1 MKIED
6 DIYSRCHFCF
16 FPVETIKDLTSIK
29 VLIMGMRGLGA
40 ETAKNIILNGPK
52 EVDIFDETIV
62 SIKDLGSNFFLSE
75 EDVGKKRRDE
85 ACLEKLSKLNP
96 NVKVG
101 IFNVEKK
108 NNIEELVGFFS
119 DKIRKYN
126 VVVITELFPFY
137 FIDKINQACRNNNIK
152 FIYGICL
159 GLAGYIFSYFGERHT
174 IYDETGKEIKTYS
187 VTNITKDKEGLV
199 TIDTIE
205 GTNNFDLDNDDYV
218 IFKEVEGM
226 TELNHGYNGYKEFK
240 ITYVDNKSFKIGD
253 TSNFGDYKKGGF
265 VYQIKKPKCIIHY
278 DFSTRGMMICDRF
291 HPLENKD
298 DSKKGRSELLYMAL
312 IGVHDFFIK
321 NNFILPELNNMEQAK
336 SILDDVKNF
345 YNKAKENKFPC
356 YENIQ
361 DFDEKIVLNVIRW
374 SAANITP
381 VCSFFGGIIS
391 QEIIKSTGRYSPID
405 QWLILDFFE
414 VVENLGENIDRTLLN
429 CRYDDQIAIFGNEI
443 QKKMQESNIFMIGAN
458 NTGSEFLKNLAM
470 MGFCTS
476 TEKKFVVADDDII
489 KKNDLNHQF
498 LFKKEDNG
506 KSKAE
511 IAIESIQEMN
521 PSFKAK
527 GLNIKVGED
536 TEDIFTEEFWSKQD
550 FIICATNSIGTK
562 KYIDNKVIF
571 HEKIAV
577 DCETLDLKAQSYII
591 IPHKTMTYGDRI
603 PYNIKTEIPKSI
615 LEYFPSLI
623 EHCIEWS
630 KNSFIY
636 YFEKSIN
643 EVKIFFNNF
652 NEFKDLIKKEGNA
665 SNQLNKLEYLKKL
678 IDIFITKEFQ
688 KIIRLSFDCYIINFV
703 HNIQQLLKEYPP
715 DYKIEINNKKVDFW
729 TGSKRLPHPIQFYS
743 DYYFCFDYIYNFVKI
758 LSHVFSIQLS
768 KEQLNRDNIERI
780 CSEFQIPEFVNNNY
794 SEEESKKKI
803 DEIMKELEKI
813 KRDDYDISKIFPKQ
827 LEEGNIEN
835 GHLDFIHAGANIRA
849 MNYRINECD
858 KKTTKKLV
866 SGENKINLNSIASI
880 VGIAS
885 LQLYTTFQTSEIKF
899 FRECSFDLSSND
911 YYFSPPYEAI
921 KTFDKMPDCVNDA
934 YKAIPEGWTNWDRIE
949 VKGSKTCNELVQF
962 LENQYKFIVK
972 FIFIDN
978 IILNDKS
985 KEVEENKNLKI
996 EDLYEKLTGKLI
1008 TESKKY
1014 LLLKVVAIISKTE
1027 INGKNYKNVKVKFP
1041 IINYIFKNN

>member
-29 VLIMGMRGLGA
+29 VLIMGMRGLGV

-52 EVDIFDETIV
+52 EVDIFDETV
-62 SIKDLGSNFFLSE
+62 VYIKDLGSNFFLSE
-75 EDVGKKRRDE
+75 TDVGKKRRDE

-126 VVVITELFPFY
+126 VVVITELFPVN

-159 GLAGYIFSYFGERHT
+159 GLAGYIFSYFGDRHT

-226 TELNHGYNGYKEFK
+226 TELNYGYNGYKEFQ

-253 TSNFGDYKKGGF
+253 TSNFGEYKKGGF
-265 VYQIKKPKCIIHY
+265 VYQIKKPKCIFHY

-291 HPLENKD
+291 HPLEKKD
-298 DSKKGRSELLYMAL
+298 DSKKGRSELLYMTF

-321 NNFILPELNNMEQAK
+321 NNFILPELNNMEQTK

-391 QEIIKSTGRYSPID
+391 QEIIKSTGKYSPID

-443 QKKMQESNIFMIGAN
+443 QKKIQESNIFMIGAN
-458 NTGSEFLKNLAM
+458 NIGSEFLKNLAM

-476 TEKKFVVADDDII
+476 TETKVVVADDDII
-489 KKNDLNHQF
+489 KKNELNQQF
-498 LFKKEDNG
+498 LFSKEDNG

-511 IAIESIQEMN
+511 IAIKSIKEMN
-521 PSFKAK
+521 PLFKAE
-527 GLNIKVGED
+527 GLKIKVDEE

-550 FIICATNSIGTK
+550 FIISATNSIDTK

-577 DCETLDLKAQSYII
+577 DCETLDFKAQSYII
-591 IPHKTMTYGDRI
+591 IPHKTITYGDRI

-652 NEFKDLIKKEGNA
+652 NDFKDLIKKEGNA

-678 IDIFITKEFQ
+678 IDIFITKEFK

-703 HNIQQLLKEYPP
+703 HNIRQLLKEYPP

-729 TGSKRLPHPIQFYS
+729 TGSKRLPHPIQLYF
-743 DYYFCFDYIYNFVKI
+743 DDYFCFDYIYNFVKI

-768 KEQLNRDNIERI
+768 KEQLNRDNIERTH
-780 CSEFQIPEFVNNNY
+780 SEFQIPKFGNNNY

-813 KRDDYDISKIFPKQ
+813 KRDDYDISKIIPEK

-858 KKTTKKLV
+858 KKTTKKLL

-885 LQLYTTFQTSEIKF
+885 LKLYTTFQTSEIEF

-921 KTFDKMPDCVNDA
+921 KTFDKIPDCVNDA

-962 LENQYKFIVK
+962 LENKYKFIVK
-972 FIFIDN
+972 SIFIDN
-978 IILNDKS
+978 IMINDKS
-985 KEVEENKNLKI
+985 KEV
-996 EDLYEKLTGKLI
+996 
-1008 TESKKY
+1008 
-1014 LLLKVVAIISKTE
+1014 
-1027 INGKNYKNVKVKFP
+1027 
-1041 IINYIFKNN
+1041 